1 MPISVDDPAE
11 VSVVSD
17 SLIRVA
23 IPAEERHLA
32 LIGAVVRHFCEP
44 LTGFGED
51 DRYNLELA
59 VDEAVANVIEHA
71 YAAGMPAE
79 IRRVEITLKA
89 DGNRVTVEVRDW
101 GKSFSPE
108 AVPAPDLDQAQE
120 HGYGLFLMRSLV
132 DGLEFRADATEGN
145 TVTLVKGYHHA

>member
-1 MPISVDDPAE
+1 M
-11 VSVVSD
+11 SD

-23 IPAEERHLA
+23 IPAEKRHRA
-32 LIGAVVRHFCEP
+32 LVGAVVHHFCEP

-71 YAAGMPAE
+71 YTAEMPAE
-79 IRRVEITLKA
+79 TRRVEVTLKA
-89 DGNRVTVEVRDW
+89 DGTGVTVKVRDW
-101 GKSFSPE
+101 GKSFNPG
-108 AVPAPDLDQAQE
+108 AVPTPDLDQAQE

-132 DGLEFRADATEGN
+132 DGLEFRADAAEGN
-145 TVTLVKGYHHA
+145 TVTLVKGYHRA